1 MHTRRFSCF
10 SVALAMM
17 LAIGIPVAVPQTNQT
32 SNELPK
38 TSSLSLGEKRKIEGT
53 IAARD
58 GDRLTV
64 RPTAAETNVVVKL
77 SSFSEIIEK
86 KSNPFRRAQKYH
98 AGQLVPGLSVEVE
111 GRGDSDGTLVA
122 DKIRFTNDDFLTAR
136 TVDTRVTP
144 VEENSRRMS
153 GQIAELEAVS
163 NAARGGARAAQETA
177 DRAHER
183 ITSLDDYEP
192 VHNATILF
200 KAGSSV
206 LSSEARRSLDEVAR
220 QAKNLKGFVIE
231 VAGFAS
237 SEGDP
242 AVNRRLSR
250 QRAQVAAEYLAE
262 QHEISLR
269 RIMLPAGYGVSHP
282 VANNSSR
289 TGRQENRR
297 AEVTVL
303 VSRGLITQASAS
315 QLPADNR

>member
-1 MHTRRFSCF
+1 
-10 SVALAMM
+10 
-17 LAIGIPVAVPQTNQT
+17 
-32 SNELPK
+32 LPK

-64 RPTAAETNVVVKL
+64 RPTATETNLVVKL
-77 SSFSEIIEK
+77 SSFSEITEK
-86 KSNPFRRAQKYH
+86 KNNPFRRAQRYH

-111 GRGDSDGTLVA
+111 GRGDSDGALVA
-122 DKIRFTNDDFLTAR
+122 DKIRFTNDDFLMAR
-136 TVDTRVTP
+136 TVDTRVAP

-183 ITSLDDYEP
+183 ITSMDDYEP

-200 KAGSSV
+200 KSGSSV

-269 RIMLPAGYGVSHP
+269 RIMVPAGYGVSHP

-297 AEVTVL
+297 AQVTVL

-315 QLPADNR
+315 QPSTDNR

>member
-1 MHTRRFSCF
+1 MHIRRFFCF
-10 SVALAMM
+10 SVALAMII
-17 LAIGIPVAVPQTNQT
+17 AIGIPLAISQTNQPP
-32 SNELPK
+32 NELPG

-64 RPTAAETNVVVKL
+64 RPAAGETNVVVKL
-77 SSFSEIIEK
+77 SSFSEIREK
-86 KSNPFRRAQKYH
+86 KNNPFRRAERYH

-111 GRGDSDGTLVA
+111 GRGDSDGALVA
-122 DKIRFTNDDFLTAR
+122 DKIRFTNDDFVMAR
-136 TVDTRVTP
+136 TVDARVAP

-163 NAARGGARAAQETA
+163 NAARGGARAAQDTA

-183 ITSLDDYEP
+183 ITSLDDYER
-192 VHNATILF
+192 VQNVTILF

-206 LSSEARRSLDEVAR
+206 LSSEARRSLDEIAR
-220 QAKNLKGFVIE
+220 QAKSLKGYVIE

-237 SEGDP
+237 SEGNP
-242 AVNRRLSR
+242 TVNRRLSR
-250 QRAQVAAEYLAE
+250 QRAQAAAEYLAE

-269 RIMLPAGYGVSHP
+269 RIMIPAGYGVSHP
-282 VANNSSR
+282 VGNNSSR

-303 VSRGLITQASAS
+303 LSHGMTTQASAA
-315 QLPADNR
+315 QPATDNR